1 MSDQLENL
9 GTSADFKALADKF
22 QDGMDKCI
30 ASGYEE
36 FGPEFMRERKMLIAA
51 LRAASAL
58 RALAELP
65 PRS

>member
-1 MSDQLENL
+1 VSLDLVM
-9 GTSADFKALADKF
+9 GTSVEFAALADAY
-22 QDGMDKCI
+22 QDGLDKCL

-36 FGPEFMRERKMLIAA
+36 FGEKFTRDRKLVIAA

-65 PRS
+65 PKS